1 MPVSEASQIA
11 LTILGSVGTA
21 GAIVFALSSWLGKV
35 WANRLMDK
43 ERHEYGL
50 ELTKLRADL
59 ESKNQE
65 ALANIKHQQEQSLEF
80 VKSDLNI
87 FKEKHL
93 KGFNDKMQIYR
104 LMIDIIAEVL
114 GDFDTFTATGKP
126 FPTERFDALNRAR
139 IKIYGYI
146 GMIAPQAVMDAQDQL
161 IDYLLQVAHGSKP
174 YVWLTVREF
183 GLVLI
188 NEVRKD
194 IGIDIEP
201 ITYNGNL

>member
-1 MPVSEASQIA
+1 MSVSEVSQIA
-11 LTILGSVGTA
+11 LTILGSVGTT
-21 GAIVFALSSWLGKV
+21 GIIVFALSSWLGKV

-43 ERHEYGL
+43 ERHSYEL
-50 ELTKLRADL
+50 ELTNLSADL
-59 ESKNQE
+59 ESKNQK
-65 ALANIKHQQEQSLEF
+65 ALANIKHQKEQSLEF

-126 FPTERFDALNRAR
+126 FPPERFDALNRAR

-161 IDYLLQVAHGSKP
+161 IDYLLQVAHGGKP

-201 ITYNGNL
+201 ITYNGSL